1 MKPQNRKYG
10 RRVWNGIFA
19 VFFPYWGYQATAIL
33 WQEDVSLALIT
44 GLLFLIA
51 TLEHLVGAIK
61 REKGS
66 IARDPSRD
74 RDLVATA
81 EMDPAAMRSDGQ

>member
-1 MKPQNRKYG
+1 MKPQYRKYG

-19 VFFPYWGYQATAIL
+19 VIFPYWGYQATVIL
-33 WQEDVSLALIT
+33 WKEDVSLALLT
-44 GLLFLIA
+44 GLLFLVA

-74 RDLVATA
+74 RDLGATA
-81 EMDPAAMRSDGQ
+81 EVHPAAMRSDDQ